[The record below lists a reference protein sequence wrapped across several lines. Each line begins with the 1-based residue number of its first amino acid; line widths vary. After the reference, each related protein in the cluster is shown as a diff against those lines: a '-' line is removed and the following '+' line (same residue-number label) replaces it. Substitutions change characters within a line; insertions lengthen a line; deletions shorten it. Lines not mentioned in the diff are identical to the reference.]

1 MTKTNI
7 LFATLIIFLGIT
19 ACNRDT
25 EQETTADGIKQQIS
39 NYRSQINELTTEINQ
54 LERKLIEMGEMDAVR
69 NRIPV
74 SIKEMEYSYFENYFK
89 VSGSVEAVKTALI
102 SPETSGH
109 LQQVFVEKGEAVSKG
124 QLIARLSTQVIEN
137 NIEELKTGLRLAE
150 TVYERQKRLWDQ
162 EIGSELQ
169 YLEAK
174 NNAESMRNR
183 LSTLESQL
191 DQAVMRSPIDGFVD
205 EIFLKEGELVM
216 PGNPVMQVIN
226 LDELYINADVSEAY
240 LPYVTRGEEVILR
253 FPAWPDFEMKVPVHR
268 IGHVI
273 NPENRSFRLQLRI
286 PNPNHNFKPNMMASI
301 SIQSYSQDNAIVVP
315 TMLIGYDNQGH
326 YVFTAKE
333 RNGVMVARKSY
344 IERGADG
351 EGQTLV
357 KSGLRPGDLLIH
369 QGHHRISSGDL
380 VRIETNEI
388 ASGPAR

>member
-7 LFATLIIFLGIT
+7 LFATLFLLLGIT
-19 ACNRDT
+19 ACNRAT

-39 NYRSQINELTTEINQ
+39 AYRGQINELTTAVSQ
-54 LERKLIEMGEMDAVR
+54 LERKLIEMGEIDAVR

-74 SIKEMEYSYFENYFK
+74 TIKEMEYTYFENFFK

-102 SPETSGH
+102 SPETPGH
-109 LQQVFVEKGEAVSKG
+109 LQQVFVEKGEAVSRG

-137 NIEELKTGLRLAE
+137 SIEELKTGLRLAE
-150 TVYERQKRLWDQ
+150 TVYERQKRLWGQ
-162 EIGSELQ
+162 EIGSEMQ

-174 NNAESMRNR
+174 NNAESLRNR

-216 PGNPVMQVIN
+216 PGNPVMQIIN

-240 LPYVTRGEEVILR
+240 LPFVTRGEEVLLR
-253 FPAWPDFEMKVPVHR
+253 FPAWPGIEMQVPIHR

-273 NPENRSFRLQLRI
+273 NPESRSFRLQLRI
-286 PNPNHNFKPNMMASI
+286 PNPNHRFKPNMMASI
-301 SIQSYSQDNAIVVP
+301 SIQSYSKDNALVVP

-326 YVFTAKE
+326 FVFTARE
-333 RNGVMVARKSY
+333 RNGQMVSNKAY
-344 IERGADG
+344 IDRGPDA
-351 EGQTLV
+351 EGNTLV
-357 KSGLRPGDLLIH
+357 EKGLSRGDKLIM
-369 QGHHRISSGDL
+369 QGHHRLSEGDP
-380 VRIETNEI
+380 VRIDNAE
-388 ASGPAR
+388 

>member
-1 MTKTNI
+1 MKQTNI

-39 NYRSQINELTTEINQ
+39 NYRSQINELTTQVNQ

-74 SIKEMEYSYFENYFK
+74 SIKEMEYSYFENFFK

-253 FPAWPDFEMKVPVHR
+253 FPAWPGIEMKVPVHR

-286 PNPNHNFKPNMMASI
+286 PNPNHSFKPNMMASI
-301 SIQSYSQDNAIVVP
+301 SIQSYSKENALVVP
-315 TMLIGYDNQGH
+315 TMLIGYDTQGH
-326 YVFTAKE
+326 FVFTARE
-333 RNGVMVARKSY
+333 RNGQMVSNKTY
-344 IERGADG
+344 IERGPDA
-351 EGQTLV
+351 EGNTLV
-357 KSGLRPGDLLIH
+357 EQGLSKGDKLIM
-369 QGHHRISSGDL
+369 QGHHRLSEGDP
-380 VRIETNEI
+380 VRIDNAE
-388 ASGPAR
+388 